1 MAESGTTLDVLDV
14 HQRNPGSF
22 SSANSVNT
30 TENIAALR
38 RSRAGYAANVT
49 KLRRSIEGE
58 LGELEHDEAEY
69 KIQEVYSAY
78 EQFLAANNKLLEAV
92 KMTNNDEE
100 FTKSEELSNR
110 LGQEMKEFNKRV
122 YRWRLLSED
131 IGLGESAASTTSN
144 SSRRS
149 SLLARSDQTKK
160 ELRLKQLRERE
171 EQLRER
177 ETLLNERHRAE
188 QELEEAKL
196 TSALEELALEEA
208 NLKRNAESQDKV
220 SVRLEATPIHT
231 CRDDFKCSTRVKD
244 KAHIKWEPKVYM
256 EPSPIHAPYTFQQN
270 RSQPLPK
277 SHSEATVNSL
287 NPFLV
292 GMDQQRAHTN
302 PFSANLHETTMNR
315 PNPFLDEIDQT
326 RVYTNPFLETNIRRE
341 EPRNDDTAVAYK
353 SMAAAVRE
361 AFSMPKPEIQVF
373 RGDPAEYYKFIR
385 CFENNI
391 ASRAHDDG
399 ARLSYL
405 IQFCEGEAKECI
417 SDFVIQHPS
426 EGYRNAKEALKN
438 RYGRPHTIVQT
449 YIKQLADGAPIKP
462 NDPKALSSL
471 AMLMAKCSLTLQ
483 EMGYDAD
490 LNNSTNLL
498 KIVRRL
504 PISIRRKWADKA
516 SSLIDTD
523 HEPTF
528 ADLMRFVQQQAKVAN
543 TMYGLDLVQ
552 QPEKATPS
560 ISSRPPTSQRH
571 VSTFATTN
579 EYPESE
585 PVLKCLKC
593 DKDHVLEECPSF
605 NGMSYPDRKAFSR
618 MKGLCDNCFKRGH
631 RSSNC
636 LQEKLC
642 SLRFCDVPWKH
653 SILLHPPEENRTS
666 QQTHV
671 TQHDTYCPDEED
683 KTIDECRS
691 TYGSYATTCATEAGK
706 RILLRIVPVK
716 VRGPHGGPCVNTYA
730 LLDDCS
736 DVSLCDEKLSKALG
750 LKGKRREFHLTTVNK
765 QASKSVGY
773 EVKCNVTSVD
783 GQETVELD
791 KVLTVKKIPIS
802 KRNIVTQADVNMWSH
817 LQGITLPTID
827 TETCDVQLLIGSDAP
842 EVFWN
847 LDERR
852 GGRKDP
858 YAVKSVLGW
867 TVIGPLQKKGE
878 GRRNNDNDE
887 GEGGKKDVAL
897 GSDDDVLG
905 LDDEKNVCGKVPN
918 GNVPDRRD
926 INDATDE
933 LPDHEHND
941 DNEHDYVKGNDDE
954 LERKEENDSTQI
966 VAELKTI
973 NDLNET
979 RDSGEFCIEDNYQIH
994 EFKDNMI
1001 KNNDNDLNCNK
1012 STLKIDEFKDSVNDD
1027 DFKGTEGDAS
1037 YNDQSSRS
1045 IDIKIETPAKQNLK
1059 LSADSNEMEDNDNE
1073 YDNEVVRNDDDI
1085 TDSEDKGKP
1094 KTH

>member
-1 MAESGTTLDVLDV
+1 MGESGTTLDVLDV

-22 SSANSVNT
+22 SGANSINT

-208 NLKRNAESQDKV
+208 NLNRNTKLQDKA
-220 SVRLEATPIHT
+220 SVGWEATPIHT
-231 CRDDFKCSTRVKD
+231 GHDDFKCSTRVKN
-244 KAHIKWEPKVYM
+244 KAHIKWEPRMYM
-256 EPSPIHAPYTFQQN
+256 EPSPIHAPYASQQK
-270 RSQPLPK
+270 RSQPLPR
-277 SHSEATVNSL
+277 SHGEGTVNSL

-292 GMDQQRAHTN
+292 GMDQKSPHQSLFSKLAETRTVRT
-302 PFSANLHETTMNR
+302 PF
-315 PNPFLDEIDQT
+315 QT

-341 EPRNDDTAVAYK
+341 EPRNDDTAVAYN

-373 RGDPAEYYKFIR
+373 RGDPTEYYKFIC

-391 ASRAHDDG
+391 AKRAPDDG
-399 ARLSYL
+399 ARLGYL

-426 EGYRNAKEALKN
+426 EGYRNAREALKS

-671 TQHDTYCPDEED
+671 TQHDTSYCPDEED
-683 KTIDECRS
+683 QTTDECRS
-691 TYGSYATTCATEAGK
+691 AYRSYATTCATEAGK
-706 RILLRIVPVK
+706 RILLRIVPVQ
-716 VRGPHGGPCVNTYA
+716 VRGPHGGPCVSTYA

-736 DVSLCDEKLSKALG
+736 DVSLCDERLSKALG

-783 GQETVELD
+783 GLETVELD

-802 KRNIVTQADVNMWSH
+802 KKNIVTQADLNVWSH
-817 LQGITLPTID
+817 LQDITLPTID
-827 TETCDVQLLIGSDAP
+827 TETCDVQLLIGSDVP
-842 EVFWN
+842 KVFWN
-847 LDERR
+847 LEERR

-867 TVIGPLQKKGE
+867 TVIGPLLKKGE
-878 GRRNNDNDE
+878 EKRNSDNDD

-905 LDDEKNVCGKVPN
+905 LDDEKNVCGKVPD
-918 GNVPDRRD
+918 GNVPDCRD

-941 DNEHDYVKGNDDE
+941 DNEHDYVKGNDNE

-966 VAELKTI
+966 VAELKTT

-1001 KNNDNDLNCNK
+1001 KNNGHDLNCK
-1012 STLKIDEFKDSVNDD
+1012 ESTLEIDEFKDSVNDD
-1027 DFKGTEGDAS
+1027 DFKGTEDDAS

-1045 IDIKIETPAKQNLK
+1045 IVIKIETTAKQNLK

-1085 TDSEDKGKP
+1085 TNSEDKGKP